1 MQTDK
6 IQQFFIHYQQVWKV
20 LAVIVA
26 AIPLVVCFI
35 AQPIFCDTAYYLS
48 IGQRLAEGY
57 RLYTDV
63 HSGYPPLWLYLVALL
78 KIVFCLPDGCYWPY
92 LLLYYLFYLATGWV
106 LYRIALLFTQRKS
119 VAFFVAWL
127 FFPFAYWQFAYG
139 VLLEIPS
146 VFFGLLSCYFVL
158 TFQNKSFWNYLWIG
172 AIAAASFLVKQYGAG
187 FLLLDIYL
195 MLFIGDRNWKSI
207 GLLLIGYVL
216 PVILCFAIWQQDF
229 LCLFL
234 NGYGTTSAEEAG
246 RDTSLLSKLGDIFD
260 GWWRFCG
267 DACPAAVVGLLIA
280 RNSRQQKRLHYF
292 LFALCGIL
300 GFSLQF
306 YFNIERHYRIYLVP
320 FACLLIAEML
330 VTQTRPWLTT
340 IKYLAIIWT
349 VGASLFN
356 TYRLLDFTHDN
367 CTPAEIR
374 AISARVRQYVPENAV
389 LWPAQGAYYPLTF
402 TTPTL
407 MPNLS
412 TVGYSFGP
420 LGLNPEEAMQQ
431 AKSAEWV
438 VYDPDLLHQSF
449 YYLTDSLD
457 AYVRQFPSV
466 PLCETKGVRLY
477 KMEKEAVIAPLDS
490 R

>member
-6 IQQFFIHYQQVWKV
+6 IKQFFVCYQQLWKV
-20 LAVIVA
+20 LAIIA
-26 AIPLVVCFI
+26 AVIPLIVCFVV
-35 AQPIFCDTAYYLS
+35 QPLFCDTAYYLS
-48 IGQRLAEGY
+48 IGERLAGGY
-57 RLYTDV
+57 RLYSDV
-63 HSGYPPLWLYLVALL
+63 HTGYPPIWFYMVSFL
-78 KIVFCLPDGCYWPY
+78 KIIFCIPDGCYWPY
-92 LLLYYLFYLATGWV
+92 LLLYDLFYLATGWV
-106 LYRIALLFTQRKS
+106 LYRIALWFTQRKS

-146 VFFGLLSCYFVL
+146 VFFGLLSCYLVL
-158 TFQNKSFWNYLWIG
+158 TFQDKSSWHYLWIG
-172 AIAAASFLVKQYGAG
+172 ILASSALLVKQYGGGFWALDL
-187 FLLLDIYL
+187 FLLLFMTNPKWKQIL
-195 MLFIGDRNWKSI
+195 LFSV
-207 GLLLIGYVL
+207 GYVL
-216 PVILCFAIWQQDF
+216 PIILCFVIWQQDF
-229 LCLFL
+229 LCVFF

-246 RDTSLLSKLGDIFD
+246 RDTSLFSKLWDIFF

-267 DACPAAVVGLLIA
+267 DACPAALVGLLIVK
-280 RNSRQQKRLHYF
+280 NSKQQNRLRYF

-367 CTPAEIR
+367 CTPSEIQ
-374 AISARVRQYVPENAV
+374 AISAQVKQYVPADAI

-412 TVGYSFGP
+412 TIGYSFGP
-420 LGLNPEEAMQQ
+420 LGLNPAEAMQQ

-438 VYDPDLLHQSF
+438 VYDPDLQHQSF

-457 AYVRQFPSV
+457 AYVKQFPSI

-477 KMEKEAVIAPLDS
+477 KMETGATIVPLIS
-490 R
+490 Q